1 MNLNGHRC
9 QKNYRR
15 LLQALSRPGR
25 IVRLKALDVISPFAA
40 AIAVAE
46 CLLDSEVS
54 ICVIGNGGAAA
65 LQTALVA
72 ATGARLECQPA
83 ADFIFVAGASS
94 RGGAGM
100 VKRGC
105 SESPEEGATLVYCID
120 SQPAGVAERFRVRL
134 SGPGIPGANGIAPEM
149 GGIPVEEFR
158 ELMAANADYPL
169 GVDAFFVRP
178 SGEVMG
184 LPRSTCI
191 LVR

>member
-1 MNLNGHRC
+1 MNPNGHPS

-25 IVRLKALDVISPFAA
+25 VVRLEALGVVSLFTA

-54 ICVIGNGGAAA
+54 ICVIGNGGAPA
-65 LQTALVA
+65 LQTAIVA
-72 ATGARLECQPA
+72 ATGVQLECQPA

-94 RGGAGM
+94 RGGAGLA
-100 VKRGC
+100 KRGC

-134 SGPGIPGANGIAPEM
+134 SGPGIPGANGIVPEM
-149 GGIPVEEFR
+149 GGIPVEEFQ
-158 ELMAANADYPL
+158 ELMTANADYPL

-184 LPRSTCI
+184 LPRSTRI

>member
-1 MNLNGHRC
+1 MNPSGHRS

-15 LLQALSRPGR
+15 LLAALSRPGR
-25 IVRLKALDVISPFAA
+25 VVRLEALGVISPFAA

-54 ICVIGNGGAAA
+54 ICVIGNGGAPA
-65 LQTALVA
+65 LQTAIIA
-72 ATGARLECQPA
+72 ATGVRRECQPS

-94 RGGAGM
+94 RGGASLA
-100 VKRGC
+100 KRGC

-120 SQPAGVAERFRVRL
+120 SQPTGVAERFRVRL
-134 SGPGIPGANGIAPEM
+134 SGPGIPGANGIVPEM
-149 GGIPVEEFR
+149 GGIPVDEFQ
-158 ELMAANADYPL
+158 ELMTANADYPL

-184 LPRSTCI
+184 LPRSTRI
-191 LVR
+191 LTR